1 MGMISDQ
8 AKLTNYVLESAYLA
22 LTKLNDYGRHLTLVG
37 AYSIFRQLKAQYHE
51 FDENSR
57 VTKDLDFELYNLS
70 LNETDYVLFQRAL
83 RSVLG
88 NGYVITFF
96 PLKERLRSVT
106 YTFQVEF
113 WGIKTGRLKIDFS
126 LVKGEKSFDCQPL
139 YVSLATKLCLSAK
152 LVDRRLKDKVDLFTI
167 LHYLYPK
174 GVKKGEL
181 LQIVT
186 NVANKLEVDSKWF
199 TEEGMLLAKRSGKGF
214 NGCSQQD
221 LFNLIGWTRT
231 LLWGLNN
238 KDLSNEAV
246 FYGGNWL

>member
-1 MGMISDQ
+1 MISEQ

-22 LTKLNDYGRHLTLVG
+22 LTKLNDYGHHLTLIG
-37 AYSIFRQLKAQYHE
+37 AYSIFRQLKAQYVG

-57 VTKDLDFELYNLS
+57 MTKDLDFELYNLS
-70 LNETDYVLFQRAL
+70 LNETDYILFQRAL

-96 PLKERLRSVT
+96 PLKSVT
-106 YTFQVEF
+106 YTFHVESR
-113 WGIKTGRLKIDFS
+113 GIKTGRLQIDFS

-174 GVKKGEL
+174 GIRKGEL

-186 NVANKLEVDSKWF
+186 NVANKLDIDSKWF

-231 LLWGLNN
+231 LLWGLNS
-238 KDLSNEAV
+238 KDLSSEAV
-246 FYGGNWL
+246 FYRGNWL

>member
-1 MGMISDQ
+1 MSDE
-8 AKLTNYVLESAYLA
+8 KIRLNNHVLDAAYLA

-37 AYSIFRQLKAQYHE
+37 AYSIFRQLRAQYVG

-57 VTKDLDFELYNLS
+57 VTKDLDFDLYNLS
-70 LNETDYVLFQRAL
+70 LDETDYVFFQRAL

-88 NGYVITFF
+88 SEYSIEFF
-96 PLKERLRSVT
+96 PLKQRQRSVT
-106 YTFQVEF
+106 YTFRVEYR
-113 WGIKTGRLKIDFS
+113 GIQTSRLKIDFS
-126 LVKGEKSFDCQPL
+126 LVNGEKSFDCQPL
-139 YVSLATKLCLSAK
+139 YMSLATKLCLSAQ

-181 LQIVT
+181 LQIVKNT
-186 NVANKLEVDSKWF
+186 KNTLEVDPRWF
-199 TEEGMLLAKRSGKGF
+199 TEEGVLLAKRSGKGF
-214 NGCSQQD
+214 NDYSPND
-221 LFNLIGWTRT
+221 ILNLIGWMRT

-238 KDLSNEAV
+238 KDLSNEAL